1 MNLSEIVNNNCTDKN
16 TRHSYL
22 DVYQNLMGSKKDSA
36 KFILEIGV
44 ENGGSIKLWKDFFQ
58 NATVYGL
65 DIMNIEDRFA
75 NETSQEIQRTLRE
88 INEDSRVKLFTSY
101 NAYDESLFNKTFL
114 NQDKLFDFM
123 IDDGPHTLE
132 SMCFFVNYY
141 SKLLAD
147 DGVLIIEDIQAHD
160 WLNILMLA
168 TPEVLRKYIKTFDLR
183 HIKDRYDDILFVID
197 KRPEIKYG

>member
-75 NETSQEIQRTLRE
+75 NEPSQEIQRTLRE

-160 WLNILMLA
+160 WLNILTLA
-168 TPEVLRKYIKTFDLR
+168 TPEVLRKYIKIFDLR

-197 KRPEIKYG
+197 KRPEIKHG